1 MIRIGPSGW
10 THPGL
15 LSVWPQGRSGGA
27 PFDPL
32 EFLGRY
38 FGCVEVDATAHAVP
52 RAEHVQRWQ
61 ASLAEAERTRIVLRL
76 PRSLT
81 DLSRDPADRAAE
93 AERTNT
99 ALQSL
104 VRRKKLGALVAELA
118 PGTIFGPAETRAL
131 IELARAFPGAPLVL
145 EADHGSWYERTALD
159 TVGGAG
165 WSLAHV
171 EPADRWDAPPRDHRP
186 TGPVGMLRLLA
197 PGRAG
202 PPVIGALARRARL
215 LEPRVDEVFVVAAN
229 GGRES
234 SAPELRLAAAL
245 EIKFVL
251 RGQSPVPAW
260 PEIVQACPHLAPV
273 VVLPS
278 GPDPIP

>member
-15 LSVWPQGRSGGA
+15 LPVWPSERRGGA

-52 RAEHVQRWQ
+52 RPEHVQRWQ
-61 ASLAEAERTRIVLRL
+61 ASLAEAARTRIVLRL
-76 PRSLT
+76 PRALT
-81 DLSRDPADRAAE
+81 DLTRDPADRLAQAE
-93 AERTNT
+93 QTCA

-104 VRRKKLGALVAELA
+104 LRREKLGALVAELA
-118 PGTIFGPAETRAL
+118 PGTIFGPSETRAL
-131 IELARAFPGAPLVL
+131 IELSRAFPGAPLVL
-145 EADHGSWYERTALD
+145 EADHASWYEQASLD
-159 TVGGAG
+159 TLAGAG

-186 TGPVGMLRLLA
+186 TGPIGMLRLLA
-197 PGRAG
+197 PGRAA

-215 LEPRVDEVFVVAAN
+215 LEARVDEVFVIAAN

-234 SAPELRLAAAL
+234 SSPELRLAAAL
-245 EIKFVL
+245 EIKYVL
-251 RGQSPVPAW
+251 RGESPVPAW
-260 PEIVQACPHLAPV
+260 PEIVSACPHLASIV
-273 VVLPS
+273 DLPQR
-278 GPDPIP
+278 PDSNP